1 MKNEKLLPYISG
13 LHVLPWV
20 TDGAANFLD
29 GFIFNIKQKY
39 QRNPRIFEFGAGN
52 STLYFLSRG
61 CLVTSIEH
69 DKLWAEQVQGVANI
83 FGYSSQLN
91 LHRLDRPYHEAFKVD
106 SKQSDL
112 VFIDGRDRV
121 ACLEQVVRECSE
133 NAVLVL
139 DNTERMDGKY
149 SAYTKL
155 LENYQCIHFE
165 QPFVFGSPPTPPESM
180 AGLNLNPMFPSNG
193 LAAGNY
199 RDRSGNV
206 NKGRSITTVATHK
219 FRSPLTTQGC
229 ELFTPVC

>member
-1 MKNEKLLPYISG
+1 MENEKILPYISG

-20 TDGAANFLD
+20 TDGAADFLD

-39 QRNPRIFEFGAGN
+39 ERNPHVFEFGAGN

-69 DKLWAEQVQGVANI
+69 DDLWADQIKGTANL
-83 FGYSSQLN
+83 FGYSSQLK
-91 LHRLDRPYHEAFKVD
+91 LHRLDRPYHEAFKVH
-106 SKQSDL
+106 SNQADL

-121 ACLEQVVRECSE
+121 RCLEQVIHECST
-133 NAVLVL
+133 NTVLIL
-139 DNTERMDGKY
+139 DNTERIGGKY
-149 SAYTKL
+149 AAYTKL
-155 LENYQCIHFE
+155 LENYHCIHFE

-180 AGLNLNPMFPSNG
+180 DGLSLNPMLPSHG

-219 FRSPLTTQGC
+219 LRAPLTTQGC
-229 ELFTPVC
+229 ELLITAC